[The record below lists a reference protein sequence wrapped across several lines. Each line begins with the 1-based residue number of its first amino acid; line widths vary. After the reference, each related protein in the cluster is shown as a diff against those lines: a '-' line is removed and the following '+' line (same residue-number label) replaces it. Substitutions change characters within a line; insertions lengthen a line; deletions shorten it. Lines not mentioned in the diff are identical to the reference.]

1 MIKNI
6 VTTDTPVPR
15 SNRSNSHTLSVLAK
29 NKPGMLM
36 RICQVFA
43 RRAFN
48 IDSLVVSEGRDDEYA
63 RMTIGITGD
72 PEGLDQINKQ
82 VDKLIDVIHVYEHTP
97 EDAVIKELALI
108 KFIAKKEDR
117 TEALHVI
124 EHFGGKTVDLTPT
137 SMIAMIQGDPSKVD
151 AAETMLSQFE
161 IIEIVRTGSVVMA
174 RGEQLT

>member
-15 SNRSNSHTLSVLAK
+15 SNRANSHTMSVLAK

-72 PEGLDQINKQ
+72 PAGLEQINKQ
-82 VDKLIDVIHVYEHTP
+82 VDKLIDVIHVYEHNP
-97 EDAVIKELALI
+97 
-108 KFIAKKEDR
+108 
-117 TEALHVI
+117 
-124 EHFGGKTVDLTPT
+124 
-137 SMIAMIQGDPSKVD
+137 
-151 AAETMLSQFE
+151 
-161 IIEIVRTGSVVMA
+161 
-174 RGEQLT
+174 